1 MSNHDFEELVAP
13 AEVAKELKISVATLR
28 KYSLIVEKVTSNKD
42 YYARTKQKSRL
53 YTKSNIEEL
62 KSFRQLAKTKDLT
75 LQEAARQI
83 FAISNKAEDDAKK
96 LSQQSSEANTPLNAS
111 IDAKQVVNLLQMLQQ
126 TIASQNKA
134 IQNLQEQVAR
144 VEKQNQQLI
153 DQNHRL
159 NQPSPEPKKNQ
170 EIDPEIA
177 AMPDISGIVTSD
189 EKEEQNSLKNEKDN
203 SVEKTAT
210 DIHEEIL
217 RKAREN
223 QEKRA
228 QQNVHRTLAD
238 MQIPQKTHW
247 WERFFK

>member
-1 MSNHDFEELVAP
+1 MSKREFEELIAP
-13 AEVAKELKISVATLR
+13 ADVAEELKISVATLR
-28 KYSLIVEKVTSNKD
+28 KYSLIVEKVTSNRS

-53 YTKSNIEEL
+53 YTHKNIDEL
-62 KSFRQLAKTKDLT
+62 KAFKKLAKTKDIT

-83 FAISNKAEDDAKK
+83 FAISDKTEADTKK
-96 LSQQSSEANTPLNAS
+96 IKNEVEPQTQLNTS
-111 IDAKQVVNLLQMLQQ
+111 IDAQQVVNLLQMLQQ
-126 TIASQNKA
+126 TIASQNEA
-134 IQNLQEQVAR
+134 IQALQAQVTR

-159 NQPSPEPKKNQ
+159 AQPETDTKKDQ
-170 EIDPEIA
+170 EIDPKIA
-177 AMPDISGIVTSD
+177 AMPDISGIVSN
-189 EKEEQNSLKNEKDN
+189 EQPEEKDQ
-203 SVEKTAT
+203 VIEETKAE

-238 MQIPQKTHW
+238 MQIPQKRHW
-247 WERFFK
+247 WEKFFK